1 MNIRELINIVEA
13 GEAEV
18 IDRPPVHQRPPEQ
31 QRQEVPL
38 HLPGGWTVVILN
50 DPVTPFEVVIEAIV
64 AATRL
69 SPDEAVRRMHKAHTQ
84 GWAAV
89 ASYASKDMA
98 ETIADRIMRHAQSN
112 DRYDRYRPHIPYHD
126 PWPLHAEV
134 MEAGDNEGNG

>member
-1 MNIRELINIVEA
+1 MNIRELISIVEA
-13 GEAEV
+13 GEADV
-18 IDRPPVHQRPPEQ
+18 IDRPPVHHRPPEQ
-31 QRQEVPL
+31 QRQEVPV

-84 GWAAV
+84 GWAAI

-98 ETIADRIMRHAQSN
+98 ETIADRIMRHAQQN
-112 DRYDRYRPHIPYHD
+112 DRYDKYRPHIPYND
-126 PWPLHAEV
+126 PWPLSAEV
-134 MEAGDNEGNG
+134 IEAGDGNGNN